1 MKTQVLYVLSAV
13 IPVATSMV
21 SAVQSDLK
29 ETDSKTTQAVAVI
42 MPTKEFSV
50 TGMVQLKQS
59 KGMVHLT
66 GKIEGLSPGKHGFHI
81 HEFGDISA
89 VDGSSAGGHYDPE
102 GHQHGK
108 PGKAEHHAGDLG
120 NITADQNGIAVIDKR
135 SEDFKI
141 SDVIGRS
148 IVVHAGADDL
158 TSQPS
163 GDAGPRA
170 GLGVIGI
177 AKSEPKAKADLPART
192 RGSSRQKTR
201 AF

>member
-1 MKTQVLYVLSAV
+1 
-13 IPVATSMV
+13 
-21 SAVQSDLK
+21 
-29 ETDSKTTQAVAVI
+29 
-42 MPTKEFSV
+42 
-50 TGMVQLKQS
+50 
-59 KGMVHLT
+59 
-66 GKIEGLSPGKHGFHI
+66 
-81 HEFGDISA
+81 
-89 VDGSSAGGHYDPE
+89 
-102 GHQHGK
+102 
-108 PGKAEHHAGDLG
+108 
-120 NITADQNGIAVIDKR
+120 IDKR

-192 RGSSRQKTR
+192 RGSNRQKTR